1 MDTQQI
7 KDFIM
12 QELPGILRE
21 DAEVQDL
28 VLKLSAER
36 FADRDETHDRFDQ
49 VLEELRRDREEQS
62 RKWEGQDRKW
72 WEQNRKWEENQ
83 EEIRELMRSVGRLDS
98 TAGALG
104 ARWGLHA

>member
-21 DAEVQDL
+21 DA
-28 VLKLSAER
+28 
-36 FADRDETHDRFDQ
+36 
-49 VLEELRRDREEQS
+49 
-62 RKWEGQDRKW
+62 EGQDRKW